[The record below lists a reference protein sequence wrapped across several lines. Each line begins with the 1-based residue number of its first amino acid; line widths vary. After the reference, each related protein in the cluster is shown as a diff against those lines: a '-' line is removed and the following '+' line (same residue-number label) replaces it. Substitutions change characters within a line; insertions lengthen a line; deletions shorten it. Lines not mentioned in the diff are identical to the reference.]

1 MTKIH
6 LITKINAP
14 INQVFDLARNIDV
27 HQQSTA
33 SSYEKSIDGIT
44 SGLINLNE
52 TVTWRG
58 KHFGIYLKHKSLIS
72 EMEFPTYF
80 VDEMLEGHFK
90 SFRHEHNFV
99 EKNEKTV
106 MIDTIEYQTPFGMLG
121 RIFDQLVLKNH
132 LTQFITERN
141 KFIKKLAESH

>member
-33 SSYEKSIDGIT
+33 SSNEKAIDGIT
-44 SGLINLNE
+44 SGLINQNE

-80 VDEMLEGHFK
+80 VDEMLEGHFE

-99 EKNEKTV
+99 EKNKKTV
-106 MIDTIEYQTPFGMLG
+106 MIDTIEYQTPFGILG
-121 RIFDQLVLKNH
+121 STFDQFVLKNY

>member
-33 SSYEKSIDGIT
+33 SSYEKAIDGIT